1 MFVGFFIIGFI
12 AGYIIGMTGAFGI
25 AKRNE
30 AKPLRRESKGVWRFK
45 AKRSEPVVYPARL
58 LRKDE
63 PLPDY
68 HESVPNSWRED
79 TKES

>member
-1 MFVGFFIIGFI
+1 MYIGFFIIGFI
-12 AGYIIGMTGAFGI
+12 IGYVVGMTGGVSI

-30 AKPLRRESKGVWRFK
+30 ANAIQRGTEAAERFK
-45 AKRSEPVVYPARL
+45 ATRSEPVVYPARF

-68 HESVPNSWRED
+68 HESVPNSWRD
-79 TKES
+79 DLK

>member
-1 MFVGFFIIGFI
+1 MYIGFFIIGFI
-12 AGYIIGMTGAFGI
+12 IGYVVGMTGGVSI

-30 AKPLRRESKGVWRFK
+30 PKPLRRES
-45 AKRSEPVVYPARL
+45 KRSEPVVYPARF

-68 HESVPNSWRED
+68 YESVPSSWRD
-79 TKES
+79 DLK